1 MENTHTQKV
10 EGGQKILPS
19 LLEKKYLKEQTEAAE
34 VKRGKDQ
41 GWSRWDQKDWTRL
54 ASRGHFACP
63 LEIYP
68 SKGEKIT

>member
-19 LLEKKYLKEQTEAAE
+19 LLEKKILERVDRGSRGETGQGSRMEQVGSE
-34 VKRGKDQ
+34 RLDQ
-41 GWSRWDQKDWTRL
+41 